1 MPISSMK
8 TTIELPDGLLEQAKH
23 LARQE
28 GASLRQLFAEG
39 LHRVLHARRN
49 VARGQL
55 NIPSY
60 GGSGLTPEFEGA
72 DWNKIRDTIC
82 GVHIAQ

>member
-1 MPISSMK
+1 MK
-8 TTIELPDGLLEQAKH
+8 TTIELPDELLEQAKH

-28 GASLRQLFAEG
+28 GASLRRLFEEG

-49 VARGQL
+49 VARRQL

-72 DWNKIRDTIC
+72 DWNKIRDTLYHEH
-82 GVHIAQ
+82 GA